1 MVNFA
6 LLKEL
11 GLDDQA
17 ATQEVQSKFEN
28 VKDGEISGLL
38 EKSGNSFTNGSMM
51 KGKIVNIRGDDVVL
65 EIGLKSEGVLSLMRE
80 FDDPNSV
87 EVGDEITVLL
97 EQVESE
103 NGLVLI
109 SKRKADR

>member
-17 ATQEVQSKFEN
+17 ASVEIQSKFEN
-28 VKDGEISGLL
+28 IDDAQIGGLL
-38 EKSGNSFTNGSMM
+38 EKSGNSFTNGSML

-65 EIGLKSEGVLSLMRE
+65 EIGLKSEGVLR
-80 FDDPNSV
+80 
-87 EVGDEITVLL
+87 
-97 EQVESE
+97 
-103 NGLVLI
+103 
-109 SKRKADR
+109 